1 MGLVRAACSNF
12 SWRLQILVERDNSIA
27 VTYLGSCKPFD
38 LPLPDTLI
46 NKPERQRIDIPHEMC
61 RKAANEDSQMG
72 LKKGNSLQQSVSWGI
87 PSCHPSHM
95 HMGCRRG
102 DVALLGVGC
111 TDHVGPWLGAA
122 ALQSIWVL
130 PLGMSSSCNP
140 AQLLQP
146 WM

>member
-46 NKPERQRIDIPHEMC
+46 NKPERQQIDIPHEMC

-72 LKKGNSLQQSVSWGI
+72 LKEANRLQESVSWGI
-87 PSCHPSHM
+87 PNSHPFHM
-95 HMGCRRG
+95 HMGCRRE
-102 DVALLGVGC
+102 DVTLLGVSC
-111 TDHVGPWLGAA
+111 TDHVGSWLGAA
-122 ALQSIWVL
+122 ALQNIRV
-130 PLGMSSSCNP
+130 GCP
-140 AQLLQP
+140 AQFLGC
-146 WM
+146 WS